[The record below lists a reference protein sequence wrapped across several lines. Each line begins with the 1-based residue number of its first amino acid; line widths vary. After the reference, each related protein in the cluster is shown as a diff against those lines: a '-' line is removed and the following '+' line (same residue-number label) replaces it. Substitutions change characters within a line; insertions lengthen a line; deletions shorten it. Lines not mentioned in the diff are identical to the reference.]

1 VRLYTRNAYDW
12 TARLPAI
19 AAAAQMIRATSFAI
33 GGEAVVLGSDGLS
46 RFDELRH
53 REAAQSAM
61 LYAFDLIE
69 HDGQDLDRKGALARL
84 LRDTEVGILL
94 NEHVCRGRS
103 DGVCPRLPTGG
114 RGCRSKRIDCAYRS
128 RPQSPRGGI
137 SLRLQPHK
145 KAPHFCQRNSRDRP
159 SSRPWFDLCCAALHG
174 TMRGTAMA
182 VIEAAVTT
190 AVVGAWET
198 STLAERHREMAEE
211 YHRLSTI
218 NSSAEVRS
226 YNLRMAEHYS
236 LLADV
241 EKQGAR
247 VLRR

>member
-1 VRLYTRNAYDW
+1 
-12 TARLPAI
+12 
-19 AAAAQMIRATSFAI
+19 
-33 GGEAVVLGSDGLS
+33 
-46 RFDELRH
+46 
-53 REAAQSAM
+53 
-61 LYAFDLIE
+61 
-69 HDGQDLDRKGALARL
+69 
-84 LRDTEVGILL
+84 
-94 NEHVCRGRS
+94 
-103 DGVCPRLPTGG
+103 
-114 RGCRSKRIDCAYRS
+114 
-128 RPQSPRGGI
+128 
-137 SLRLQPHK
+137 
-145 KAPHFCQRNSRDRP
+145 
-159 SSRPWFDLCCAALHG
+159 
-174 TMRGTAMA
+174 MA

-247 VLRR
+247 ALRR